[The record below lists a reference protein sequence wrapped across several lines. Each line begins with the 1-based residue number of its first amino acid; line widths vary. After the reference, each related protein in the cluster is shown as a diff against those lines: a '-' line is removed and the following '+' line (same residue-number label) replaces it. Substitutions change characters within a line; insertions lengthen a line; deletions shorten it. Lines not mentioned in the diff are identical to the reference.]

1 MDIKTAKYVKQLGAD
16 NNISISIKLVDK
28 PNVDIGV
35 PLDPDNADYQEILK
49 QVKAGTLTIKDAD

>member
-1 MDIKTAKYVKQLGAD
+1 MNIKSAKYVKQLGAD

-35 PLDPDNADYQEILK
+35 PLDLDNADYQEILK
-49 QVKAGTLTIKDAD
+49 QVKEGTLTIKDAE